1 MKKIWNG
8 LTKDLWIVLLD
19 ILVVNFAYFLAV
31 LVRFYIKSFEFR
43 SVMGTY
49 MNAWATF
56 VSLYG
61 GMWRYAGI
69 NDMNRVIGANVVTA
83 LIQVVGTSLFIIRM
97 PIAYYVVGAV
107 VQFAL
112 MALIRF
118 GARIVTVEK
127 RNLGS
132 RKAPAVPALVVGAG

>member
-56 VSLYG
+56 APFYTVLCVAVFALFSLYG

-69 NDMNRVIGANVVTA
+69 NDMNRVIGAN
-83 LIQVVGTSLFIIRM
+83 GSLTGYGGGLENKVSLLAHEEIWLR
-97 PIAYYVVGAV
+97 
-107 VQFAL
+107 
-112 MALIRF
+112 
-118 GARIVTVEK
+118 
-127 RNLGS
+127 
-132 RKAPAVPALVVGAG
+132 